1 MARVDN
7 LDNGEFARLKKRL
20 SALENATP
28 LANSS
33 VERGQLRM
41 YSGSS
46 LLIQDGNLS
55 VTGTATI
62 AGLLNGSGTVT
73 WTGPSNWNG
82 PVNIGG
88 TCTIT
93 GNTTL
98 NANLTLGTGS
108 IKAGPITIDNQGAYA
123 GRIASSSSLL
133 LDVTGSTVVTSPLTV
148 EGKITAIN
156 DLDVGGN
163 LKVTGNQTVLGSKS
177 FLMDHPVKPG
187 WNIQHGS
194 TESPVSG
201 TEYWGRD
208 TFDDSGEC
216 VVELPD
222 YFEALNKERNRATM
236 VFAVGRPFLVGSED
250 IVDGRFVAYGEPG
263 REFRW
268 LVKAE
273 RFGGDFETEW
283 PKAA

>member
-1 MARVDN
+1 MARIDN
-7 LDNGEFARLKKRL
+7 LDGGELARLKARI
-20 SALENATP
+20 SALENASP

-46 LLIQDGNLS
+46 LLIEDGNLS

-62 AGLLNGSGTVT
+62 AGFLNGSGTVT

-98 NANLTLGTGS
+98 NANLTLGTGK
-108 IKAGPITIDNQGAYA
+108 IIAGTLTIDKEGTFG
-123 GRIASSSSLL
+123 GRIVSTNSLIL
-133 LDVTGSTVVTSPLTV
+133 QAATAQGVLIAPYLGVSGPSRLEGNV
-148 EGKITAIN
+148 EI
-156 DLDVGGN
+156 V
-163 LKVTGNQTVLGSKS
+163 GNQTVTGTKS
-177 FLMDHPVKPG
+177 FRMDHPTKPG
-187 WNIQHGS
+187 HWIQHGS

-250 IVDGRFVAYGEPG
+250 IADGKFVAYGEPG

-273 RFGGDFETEW
+273 RFGGDFDVEPE
-283 PKAA
+283 KVEGD